1 MTMRK
6 YIILIAVLAVAG
18 PAAAQQTIDAVLQQI
33 ERNNTTL
40 EALRKQTE
48 ADKLQN
54 KTGITLPDPEV
65 SFDYLW
71 GDPSSIGNRKDFGVT
86 QSFDI
91 ATIAGSRRRVADA
104 QNGLLDVE
112 YRAGRM
118 TVLLEAKQTCIQLI
132 YYNALKAELEQRLAH
147 AQAVADFYDRQLADG
162 NANRL
167 EVNKARLSLSAA
179 QGELRRNEVERT
191 NLLAELQRLNGGE
204 PIAFEQAA
212 YAQPVLP
219 QDFEAWYDE
228 AAAANPVLAYARQN
242 VELKRREMKLGKLTG
257 LPQISAGYMS
267 ELVPES
273 NFRGITLGLSVPLW
287 SNRNRVKQAKAA
299 VVAAELQQKDATV
312 QFYERLRN
320 QYGRTLGLQRTAGEY
335 RKALAELDNTQLLRK
350 ALDAGEISLLDY
362 IVELGLYYTTVD
374 DALAA
379 ERDYE
384 LALTELQSVML

>member
-1 MTMRK
+1 MTMKK
-6 YIILIAVLAVAG
+6 YIRLIAVLALTG
-18 PAAAQQTIDAVLQQI
+18 PVAAQQPIDAVLQQI

-71 GDPSSIGNRKDFGVT
+71 GDPSAIGNRKDFGVS

-118 TVLLEAKQTCIQLI
+118 AVLLEAKQACIQLI

-179 QGELRRNEVERT
+179 QGELRRNEVERA
-191 NLLAELQRLNGGE
+191 NLLSELQRLNGGE
-204 PIAFEQAA
+204 PIAFDQAV

-228 AAAANPVLAYARQN
+228 AAAANPALAYARQN
-242 VELKRREMKLGKLTG
+242 VELKRREMKLGKLSG

-320 QYGRTLGLQRTAGEY
+320 QYDRTLGLQRTAGEY
-335 RKALAELDNTQLLRK
+335 RKALAELDNTQLLRR

-374 DALAA
+374 EALAA

>member
-71 GDPSSIGNRKDFGVT
+71 GDPSSIGNRKDFGAT

-118 TVLLEAKQTCIQLI
+118 AVLLEAKQTCIQLI

-204 PIAFEQAA
+204 PIVFEQAA

-242 VELKRREMKLGKLTG
+242 VELKRREMKLGKLSG

-374 DALAA
+374 EALAA

>member
-1 MTMRK
+1 MTMKK
-6 YIILIAVLAVAG
+6 YIILIAVLALTG
-18 PAAAQQTIDAVLQQI
+18 PVAAQQPIDAVLQQI

-71 GDPSSIGNRKDFGVT
+71 GDPSAIGNRKDFGVS

-118 TVLLEAKQTCIQLI
+118 AVLLEAKQACIQLI

-179 QGELRRNEVERT
+179 QGELRRNEVERA
-191 NLLAELQRLNGGE
+191 NLLSELQRLNGGE
-204 PIAFEQAA
+204 PIAFDQAV

-228 AAAANPVLAYARQN
+228 AAAANPALAYARQN
-242 VELKRREMKLGKLTG
+242 VELKRREMKLGKLSG

-320 QYGRTLGLQRTAGEY
+320 QYDRTLGLQRTAGEY
-335 RKALAELDNTQLLRK
+335 RKALAELDNTQLLRR

-374 DALAA
+374 EALAA

>member
-1 MTMRK
+1 
-6 YIILIAVLAVAG
+6 
-18 PAAAQQTIDAVLQQI
+18 
-33 ERNNTTL
+33 
-40 EALRKQTE
+40 
-48 ADKLQN
+48 
-54 KTGITLPDPEV
+54 
-65 SFDYLW
+65 
-71 GDPSSIGNRKDFGVT
+71 
-86 QSFDI
+86 
-91 ATIAGSRRRVADA
+91 
-104 QNGLLDVE
+104 
-112 YRAGRM
+112 
-118 TVLLEAKQTCIQLI
+118 
-132 YYNALKAELEQRLAH
+132 
-147 AQAVADFYDRQLADG
+147 
-162 NANRL
+162 
-167 EVNKARLSLSAA
+167 
-179 QGELRRNEVERT
+179 
-191 NLLAELQRLNGGE
+191 
-204 PIAFEQAA
+204 
-212 YAQPVLP
+212 
-219 QDFEAWYDE
+219 
-228 AAAANPVLAYARQN
+228 
-242 VELKRREMKLGKLTG
+242 MKLGKLSG

-374 DALAA
+374 EALAA

>member
-1 MTMRK
+1 MKK
-6 YIILIAVLAVAG
+6 YIILIAVLALTG
-18 PAAAQQTIDAVLQQI
+18 PVAAQQPIDAVLQQI

-71 GDPSSIGNRKDFGVT
+71 GDPSSIGNRKDFGVS

-118 TVLLEAKQTCIQLI
+118 AVLLEAKQACIQLI

-179 QGELRRNEVERT
+179 QGELRRNEVERA
-191 NLLAELQRLNGGE
+191 NLLSELQRLNGGE
-204 PIAFEQAA
+204 PIAFDQAV

-228 AAAANPVLAYARQN
+228 AAAANPALAYARQN
-242 VELKRREMKLGKLTG
+242 VELKRREMKLGKLSG

-320 QYGRTLGLQRTAGEY
+320 QYDRTLGLQRTAGEY
-335 RKALAELDNTQLLRK
+335 RKALAELDNTQLLRR

-374 DALAA
+374 EALAA

>member
-1 MTMRK
+1 MTMKK
-6 YIILIAVLAVAG
+6 YIILIAVLALTG
-18 PAAAQQTIDAVLQQI
+18 PVAAQQPIDAVLQQI

-71 GDPSSIGNRKDFGVT
+71 GDPSAIGNRKDFGVS

-118 TVLLEAKQTCIQLI
+118 AVLLEAKQACIQLI

-147 AQAVADFYDRQLADG
+147 AQAVADFYDRQLVDG

-179 QGELRRNEVERT
+179 QGELRRNEVERA
-191 NLLAELQRLNGGE
+191 NLLSELQRLNGGE
-204 PIAFEQAA
+204 PIAFDQAV

-228 AAAANPVLAYARQN
+228 AAAANPALAYARQN
-242 VELKRREMKLGKLTG
+242 VELKRREMKLGKLSG

-320 QYGRTLGLQRTAGEY
+320 QYDRTLGLQRTAGEY
-335 RKALAELDNTQLLRK
+335 RKALAELDNTQLLRR

-374 DALAA
+374 EALAA

>member
-118 TVLLEAKQTCIQLI
+118 AVLLEAKQTCIQLI

-162 NANRL
+162 NASRL

-191 NLLAELQRLNGGE
+191 NLLAELKRLNGGE
-204 PIAFEQAA
+204 PIVFEQAA

-228 AAAANPVLAYARQN
+228 AAAANPALAYARQN
-242 VELKRREMKLGKLTG
+242 VELKRREMKLGKLSG

-374 DALAA
+374 EALAA

>member
-118 TVLLEAKQTCIQLI
+118 AVLLEAKQTCIQLI

-204 PIAFEQAA
+204 PIVFEQAA

-257 LPQISAGYMS
+257 LPQISVGYMS

>member
-54 KTGITLPDPEV
+54 KTGITLPDLEV

-118 TVLLEAKQTCIQLI
+118 AVLLEAKQTCIQLI

-162 NANRL
+162 NASRL

-191 NLLAELQRLNGGE
+191 NLLAELKRLNGGE
-204 PIAFEQAA
+204 PVVFEQAA

-374 DALAA
+374 EALAA

>member
-118 TVLLEAKQTCIQLI
+118 AVLLEAKQTCIQLI

-204 PIAFEQAA
+204 PIVFEQAA

-374 DALAA
+374 EALAA

>member
-118 TVLLEAKQTCIQLI
+118 AVLLEAKQTCIQLV

-204 PIAFEQAA
+204 PIVFEQAA

-299 VVAAELQQKDATV
+299 VVAAKLQQKDATV

-335 RKALAELDNTQLLRK
+335 RKALSELDNTQLLRK

-374 DALAA
+374 EALAA

-384 LALTELQSVML
+384 LALTDLQSVML

>member
-118 TVLLEAKQTCIQLI
+118 AVLLEARQTCIQLV

-162 NANRL
+162 NASRL

-204 PIAFEQAA
+204 PIVFEQAA

-242 VELKRREMKLGKLTG
+242 VELKRREMKLGKLSG

-374 DALAA
+374 EALAA

>member
-6 YIILIAVLAVAG
+6 YIILIAVLALAG

-104 QNGLLDVE
+104 QNGLLDLE

-118 TVLLEAKQTCIQLI
+118 AVLLEARQTCIQLV
-132 YYNALKAELEQRLAH
+132 YYNALKTELEQRLAH

-162 NANRL
+162 NASRL

-191 NLLAELQRLNGGE
+191 NLLAELQRLNGGK
-204 PIAFEQAA
+204 PIVFEQAA

-228 AAAANPVLAYARQN
+228 AAAANPALAYARQN
-242 VELKRREMKLGKLTG
+242 VELKRREMKLGKLSG

-273 NFRGITLGLSVPLW
+273 NFWGITLGLSVPLW

-320 QYGRTLGLQRTAGEY
+320 QYGRTLGLQRTAEEY

-374 DALAA
+374 EALAA

>member
-1 MTMRK
+1 MTMKK
-6 YIILIAVLAVAG
+6 YIILIAVLALTG
-18 PAAAQQTIDAVLQQI
+18 PVAAQQPIDAVLQQI

-71 GDPSSIGNRKDFGVT
+71 GDPSAIGNRKDFGVS

-118 TVLLEAKQTCIQLI
+118 AVLLEAKQACIQLI

-191 NLLAELQRLNGGE
+191 NLLSELQRLNGGE
-204 PIAFEQAA
+204 PIAFDQAV

-228 AAAANPVLAYARQN
+228 AAAANPALAYARQN
-242 VELKRREMKLGKLTG
+242 VELKRREMKLGKLSG

-320 QYGRTLGLQRTAGEY
+320 QYDRTLGLQRTAGEY

-374 DALAA
+374 EALAA

>member
-1 MTMRK
+1 MRK

-118 TVLLEAKQTCIQLI
+118 AVLLEAKQTCIQLI

-204 PIAFEQAA
+204 PIVFEQAA

-219 QDFEAWYDE
+219 QGFEAWYDE

-320 QYGRTLGLQRTAGEY
+320 QYGRTLGLQRTAEEY

-374 DALAA
+374 EALAA

>member
-1 MTMRK
+1 MRK

-118 TVLLEAKQTCIQLI
+118 AVLLEAKQTCIQLI

-162 NANRL
+162 NASRL

-204 PIAFEQAA
+204 PIVFEQAA

-374 DALAA
+374 EALAA

>member
-118 TVLLEAKQTCIQLI
+118 AILLEARQTCIQLV

-162 NANRL
+162 NASRL

-204 PIAFEQAA
+204 PIVFEQAA

-242 VELKRREMKLGKLTG
+242 VELKRREMKLGKLSG

-320 QYGRTLGLQRTAGEY
+320 QYGRTLGLQRTAEEY

-374 DALAA
+374 EALAA

>member
-118 TVLLEAKQTCIQLI
+118 AVLLEAKQTCIQLI

-374 DALAA
+374 NALAA

>member
-118 TVLLEAKQTCIQLI
+118 AVLLEAKQTCIQLV

-204 PIAFEQAA
+204 PIVFEQAA

-242 VELKRREMKLGKLTG
+242 VELKRREMKLGKLSG

-320 QYGRTLGLQRTAGEY
+320 QYSRTLGLQRTAGEY

-374 DALAA
+374 EALAA

>member
-118 TVLLEAKQTCIQLI
+118 AVLLEAKQTCIQLI

-204 PIAFEQAA
+204 PIVFEQAA

-242 VELKRREMKLGKLTG
+242 VELKRREMKLGKLTR

-374 DALAA
+374 EALAA

>member
-1 MTMRK
+1 MTMKK
-6 YIILIAVLAVAG
+6 YIILIAVLALTG
-18 PAAAQQTIDAVLQQI
+18 PVAAQQPIDAVLQQI

-48 ADKLQN
+48 TDKLQN

-71 GDPSSIGNRKDFGVT
+71 GDPSAIGNRKDFGVS

-118 TVLLEAKQTCIQLI
+118 AVLLEAKQACIQLI

-179 QGELRRNEVERT
+179 QGELRRNEVERA
-191 NLLAELQRLNGGE
+191 NLLSELQRLNGGE
-204 PIAFEQAA
+204 PIAFDQAV

-228 AAAANPVLAYARQN
+228 AAAANPALAYARQN
-242 VELKRREMKLGKLTG
+242 VELKRREMKLGKLSG

-320 QYGRTLGLQRTAGEY
+320 QYDRTLGLQRTAGEY

-374 DALAA
+374 EALAA

>member
-71 GDPSSIGNRKDFGVT
+71 GDPSAIGNRKDFGVT

-112 YRAGRM
+112 YRVGRM
-118 TVLLEAKQTCIQLI
+118 AVLLEARQTCIQLV

-191 NLLAELQRLNGGE
+191 NLLAELKRLNGGE
-204 PIAFEQAA
+204 PVVFEQAA

-320 QYGRTLGLQRTAGEY
+320 QYNRTLGLQRTAGEY

-374 DALAA
+374 EALAA

>member
-6 YIILIAVLAVAG
+6 YIILIAVLAVAS

-118 TVLLEAKQTCIQLI
+118 AVLLEAKQTCIQLI

-162 NANRL
+162 NASRL

-204 PIAFEQAA
+204 PIVFEQAT

-374 DALAA
+374 EALAA

>member
-162 NANRL
+162 NASRL

-204 PIAFEQAA
+204 PIVFEQAA

-374 DALAA
+374 EALAA

>member
-6 YIILIAVLAVAG
+6 YIILIAVLAVAS

-118 TVLLEAKQTCIQLI
+118 AVLLEAKQTCIQLI

-204 PIAFEQAA
+204 PIVFEQAA

-242 VELKRREMKLGKLTG
+242 VELKRREMKLGKLSG

-374 DALAA
+374 EALAA

>member
-1 MTMRK
+1 MRK

-118 TVLLEAKQTCIQLI
+118 AVLLEAKQTCIQLI

-204 PIAFEQAA
+204 PIVFEQAA

-219 QDFEAWYDE
+219 QDFETWYDE

-374 DALAA
+374 EALAA

>member
-1 MTMRK
+1 MTMKK
-6 YIILIAVLAVAG
+6 YIILIAVLALTG
-18 PAAAQQTIDAVLQQI
+18 PVAAQQPIDAVLQQI

-71 GDPSSIGNRKDFGVT
+71 GDPSAIGNRKDFGVS

-118 TVLLEAKQTCIQLI
+118 AVLLEAKQACIQLI

-179 QGELRRNEVERT
+179 QGELRRNEVERA
-191 NLLAELQRLNGGE
+191 NLLSELQRLNGGE
-204 PIAFEQAA
+204 PIAFDQAV

-228 AAAANPVLAYARQN
+228 AAAANPALAYARQN
-242 VELKRREMKLGKLTG
+242 VELKRREMKLGKLSG

-320 QYGRTLGLQRTAGEY
+320 QYDRTLGLQRTAGEY

-374 DALAA
+374 EALAA

>member
-6 YIILIAVLAVAG
+6 HIILIAVLAVAG

-71 GDPSSIGNRKDFGVT
+71 GDPSVIGNRKDFGIT

-118 TVLLEAKQTCIQLI
+118 AVLLEAKQTCIQLV

-162 NANRL
+162 NASRL

-204 PIAFEQAA
+204 PVVFEQAA

-242 VELKRREMKLGKLTG
+242 VELKRREMKLEKLTG

-335 RKALAELDNTQLLRK
+335 RKALAELNNTQLLRK

-374 DALAA
+374 EALAA

>member
-104 QNGLLDVE
+104 QNGPLNVE

-118 TVLLEAKQTCIQLI
+118 AVLLEAKQTCIQLI

-204 PIAFEQAA
+204 PIVFEQAA

-242 VELKRREMKLGKLTG
+242 VELKRREMKLGKLSG

-320 QYGRTLGLQRTAGEY
+320 QYSRTLGLQRTAGEY

-374 DALAA
+374 EALAA

>member
-118 TVLLEAKQTCIQLI
+118 AVLLEAKQTCIQLI

-204 PIAFEQAA
+204 PIVFEQAA

-320 QYGRTLGLQRTAGEY
+320 QYGRTLGLQRTAREY

-374 DALAA
+374 EALAA

>member
-104 QNGLLDVE
+104 QNGLLNVE

-118 TVLLEAKQTCIQLI
+118 AVLLEAKQTCIQLI

-204 PIAFEQAA
+204 PIVFEQAA

-242 VELKRREMKLGKLTG
+242 VELKRREMKLGKLSG

-320 QYGRTLGLQRTAGEY
+320 QYSRTLGLQRTAGEY

-374 DALAA
+374 EALAA

>member
-48 ADKLQN
+48 ANKLQN

-118 TVLLEAKQTCIQLI
+118 AVLLEAKQTCIQLI
-132 YYNALKAELEQRLAH
+132 YYNALKTELEQRLAH

-162 NANRL
+162 NASRL

-179 QGELRRNEVERT
+179 QGELHRNEVERT

-204 PIAFEQAA
+204 PIVFEQAA

-242 VELKRREMKLGKLTG
+242 VELKRREMKLGKLSG

-374 DALAA
+374 EALAA

>member
-1 MTMRK
+1 MTMKK
-6 YIILIAVLAVAG
+6 YIILIAVLALTG
-18 PAAAQQTIDAVLQQI
+18 PVAAQQPIDAVLQQI

-71 GDPSSIGNRKDFGVT
+71 GDPSAISNRKDFGVS

-118 TVLLEAKQTCIQLI
+118 AVLLEAKQACIQLI

-179 QGELRRNEVERT
+179 QGELRRNEVERA
-191 NLLAELQRLNGGE
+191 NLLSELQRLNGGE
-204 PIAFEQAA
+204 PIAFDQAV

-228 AAAANPVLAYARQN
+228 AAAANPALAYARQN
-242 VELKRREMKLGKLTG
+242 VELKRREMKLGKLSG

-320 QYGRTLGLQRTAGEY
+320 QYDRTLGLQRTAGEY
-335 RKALAELDNTQLLRK
+335 RKALAELDNTQLLRR

-374 DALAA
+374 EALAA

>member
-104 QNGLLDVE
+104 QNGLLDIE

-118 TVLLEAKQTCIQLI
+118 AVLLEAKQTCIQLV

-162 NANRL
+162 NASRL

-204 PIAFEQAA
+204 PIVFEQAA

-320 QYGRTLGLQRTAGEY
+320 QYNRTLGLQRTAGEY

-374 DALAA
+374 EALAA

>member
-118 TVLLEAKQTCIQLI
+118 AVLLEARQTCIQLV

-162 NANRL
+162 NASRL

-204 PIAFEQAA
+204 PIVFEQAA

-374 DALAA
+374 EALAA

>member
-6 YIILIAVLAVAG
+6 YIILIAVLAVAS

-118 TVLLEAKQTCIQLI
+118 AVLLEAKQTCIQLI

-204 PIAFEQAA
+204 PIVFEQAA

-374 DALAA
+374 EALAA

>member
-6 YIILIAVLAVAG
+6 YIIPIAVLALAG
-18 PAAAQQTIDAVLQQI
+18 PVAAQQPIDAVLQQI

-71 GDPSSIGNRKDFGVT
+71 GDPSAIGNRKDFGVS

-118 TVLLEAKQTCIQLI
+118 AVLLEARQACIQLI

-167 EVNKARLSLSAA
+167 EVNKARLSLSVA
-179 QGELRRNEVERT
+179 QGELRRNEVERA
-191 NLLAELQRLNGGE
+191 NLLSELQRLNGGE
-204 PIAFEQAA
+204 PVAFEQAA

-219 QDFEAWYDE
+219 QDFEAWYDR
-228 AAAANPVLAYARQN
+228 AAAANPALAYARQN
-242 VELKRREMKLGKLTG
+242 VELKRREMKLGKLAG

-320 QYGRTLGLQRTAGEY
+320 QYNRTLGLQRTAGEY

-374 DALAA
+374 EALAA

>member
-118 TVLLEAKQTCIQLI
+118 AVLLEAKQTCIQLI